1 LATLVGD
8 WAPKMESLFKA
19 ADSRAE
25 VAEFDVD
32 FCFFNI
38 NLGNGLVVKEYFVE
52 LNESLLKV
60 IVL

>member
-1 LATLVGD
+1 
-8 WAPKMESLFKA
+8 MESLFKA

-32 FCFFNI
+32 FRFFDI